1 MAKFTTN
8 ANGVIWWSNL
18 QLMHVTN
25 IDNVTNVDNVDN
37 VDIVDIVDI
46 VDNVDH
52 LETLLVTALHLNQ
65 LFSRLVVHLISMK
78 TFSLILTL
86 LLLISKISQT
96 EFGVSG

>member
-1 MAKFTTN
+1 
-8 ANGVIWWSNL
+8 
-18 QLMHVTN
+18 MHVTN
-25 IDNVTNVDNVDN
+25 IDNVTNVDN
-37 VDIVDIVDI
+37 VDIVDI

-65 LFSRLVVHLISMK
+65 LFSRLVVHLISIK
-78 TFSLILTL
+78 TLSLILTL